1 MGLLGAVNVKQN
13 ERKSIACALTMLR
26 ISKAAS
32 CEGLGVEEWLC
43 NNERI
48 HFSSSTLETFF
59 FDSKQSRSTLCTAPA
74 ESMLEEFMPAHVTE
88 GTSKGQRCAA
98 TVARAAP
105 ITLSEFSRLIMI
117 LIDDE
122 SVRRGLLAT
131 AQGQGRSEL
140 DRSIPRHEVWVTT
153 IAPIYN
159 DPLHVVP
166 NLPGAESVLSS
177 QSALGDMSVDVNV
190 SPRAK
195 RDGAALRS
203 MFEKTRVLFTRVH
216 ANWTKSGNLDTSTD
230 SFFEEL
236 ISFLPIRSGGGVQ
249 VVTEESRRVAILFVA
264 YQVGTPAE
272 ATELVHF
279 SSRAAPEDV
288 GIEESAIAGERAP
301 MTPRRK
307 RKRVHGIDSTNKSGF
322 DKGAAD
328 KMASGVAAIASEIA
342 SSRQVR
348 GGKAAQEAAN
358 ADELLSLLQKA
369 TESYSSTSNPAMK
382 ERWRKQI
389 GRLEESLDIFEK
401 EETPSTHRTGEYLDR
416 EADNSGAT
424 NERNE

>member
-1 MGLLGAVNVKQN
+1 L
-13 ERKSIACALTMLR
+13 CA
-26 ISKAAS
+26 
-32 CEGLGVEEWLC
+32 
-43 NNERI
+43 
-48 HFSSSTLETFF
+48 
-59 FDSKQSRSTLCTAPA
+59 APA

-88 GTSKGQRCAA
+88 GTSKGHRCAA
-98 TVARAAP
+98 TVARADP
-105 ITLSEFSRLIMI
+105 ITLSEFSRLIII

-140 DRSIPRHEVWVTT
+140 ERSIPRHEVWVTT

-166 NLPGAESVLSS
+166 NLPGLESVLSS
-177 QSALGDMSVDVNV
+177 QTALGDMSVDVNV

-203 MFEKTRVLFTRVH
+203 MHEKTRVLFTRVH

-230 SFFEEL
+230 PFFEEL
-236 ISFLPIRSGGGVQ
+236 IYFLPIRSGGGVQ
-249 VVTEESRRVAILFVA
+249 VVTEESRRVAILFVT

-307 RKRVHGIDSTNKSGF
+307 RKRVHGIDSTK
-322 DKGAAD
+322 
-328 KMASGVAAIASEIA
+328 
-342 SSRQVR
+342 
-348 GGKAAQEAAN
+348 KAASIRVP
-358 ADELLSLLQKA
+358 L
-369 TESYSSTSNPAMK
+369 T
-382 ERWRKQI
+382 RWHLAWQQ
-389 GRLEESLDIFEK
+389 
-401 EETPSTHRTGEYLDR
+401 
-416 EADNSGAT
+416 
-424 NERNE
+424 

>member
-1 MGLLGAVNVKQN
+1 
-13 ERKSIACALTMLR
+13 MLR

-32 CEGLGVEEWLC
+32 CEGLRVEEWLC

-48 HFSSSTLETFF
+48 KFLASTLETFF
-59 FDSKQSRSTLCTAPA
+59 FDSKQRRSTLCAAPA

-105 ITLSEFSRLIMI
+105 ITLSEFSLLIMI

-159 DPLHVVP
+159 PLHVVP
-166 NLPGAESVLSS
+166 NLPGAESVFSS

-216 ANWTKSGNLDTSTD
+216 ANWTKYGNLDTSTD
-230 SFFEEL
+230 SFLEDL

-249 VVTEESRRVAILFVA
+249 VVTEESRRVFYFIRRIPGGNA
-264 YQVGTPAE
+264 
-272 ATELVHF
+272 
-279 SSRAAPEDV
+279 SR
-288 GIEESAIAGERAP
+288 SHRAC
-301 MTPRRK
+301 
-307 RKRVHGIDSTNKSGF
+307 SFFFKSG
-322 DKGAAD
+322 
-328 KMASGVAAIASEIA
+328 
-342 SSRQVR
+342 
-348 GGKAAQEAAN
+348 
-358 ADELLSLLQKA
+358 
-369 TESYSSTSNPAMK
+369 P
-382 ERWRKQI
+382 
-389 GRLEESLDIFEK
+389 
-401 EETPSTHRTGEYLDR
+401 
-416 EADNSGAT
+416 
-424 NERNE
+424 